1 MLNIIVAI
9 SKNFIIGNDNKI
21 PWNKPEDMKYFKE
34 KTIGS
39 KMNAIIMG
47 YNTWKSIG
55 KILKDRINI
64 IIDRNVDNG
73 TSNDQLKPDNSYF
86 INNLHNAII
95 SCKQQD
101 NINDIWIIGGQS
113 VYLEAIE
120 RDDID
125 NIYITKIDI
134 SCDGNKYFP
143 RNLVNYNLKMS
154 ERSDKDPELTYLVY
168 ERNSKE
174 TQYLQLIEKVLSK
187 GIPKDDRT
195 GTGIIS
201 YFGTQMRYNLEDE
214 FPLLTTKKMFLRG
227 IVEELL
233 WFLRGETDAKIL
245 QKKKV
250 HIWDANTSREYLD
263 SIGLKEREEGDAGPI
278 YGFNFRHFGAEYID
292 CNTNYTGN
300 GFDQFQNV
308 INLIKTNPN
317 SRRIL
322 INLWN
327 PRDLDKVALPPCHV
341 LYQFWVNNDK
351 LSCSM
356 YQRSGDIGLGIPFN
370 IASASLLTHII
381 AKLTGL
387 KPFEFIHTIGDT
399 HIYNNHIEPLKEQ
412 LNRKPYK
419 FPKLH
424 IKDRQQKNIT
434 DFTYEDF
441 ILEEY
446 KHHPSIK
453 MAMS

>member
-1 MLNIIVAI
+1 
-9 SKNFIIGNDNKI
+9 
-21 PWNKPEDMKYFKE
+21 

-214 FPLLTTKKMFLRG
+214 FPLL
-227 IVEELL
+227 
-233 WFLRGETDAKIL
+233 
-245 QKKKV
+245 
-250 HIWDANTSREYLD
+250 
-263 SIGLKEREEGDAGPI
+263 
-278 YGFNFRHFGAEYID
+278 
-292 CNTNYTGN
+292 
-300 GFDQFQNV
+300 
-308 INLIKTNPN
+308 
-317 SRRIL
+317 
-322 INLWN
+322 
-327 PRDLDKVALPPCHV
+327 
-341 LYQFWVNNDK
+341 
-351 LSCSM
+351 
-356 YQRSGDIGLGIPFN
+356 
-370 IASASLLTHII
+370 
-381 AKLTGL
+381 
-387 KPFEFIHTIGDT
+387 
-399 HIYNNHIEPLKEQ
+399 
-412 LNRKPYK
+412 
-419 FPKLH
+419 
-424 IKDRQQKNIT
+424 
-434 DFTYEDF
+434 
-441 ILEEY
+441 
-446 KHHPSIK
+446 
-453 MAMS
+453 